1 MVGTFLRKLSPCFWS
16 LVMAIGITCSPAGK
30 SARAGTAP
38 DGQSGQIGP
47 AAAEAPRP
55 VAVTASSPPN
65 VVGQI
70 GDYAILKEEF
80 VRRLTGELNP
90 YTYESYSAKS
100 EPVNA
105 RSILEKMI
113 AEKAMVMEA
122 RRQNM
127 LESETLRTAIGEYRD
142 RKLVNLL
149 LQNQLQ
155 SKLIVTP
162 EEIEEKVKADPN
174 LDKARAR
181 AVLERTKANQL
192 LDAYYKGIYEKCRVH
207 KLTENFAKAAEIH
220 QRLLYKPQSER
231 KVGFIRDSQVR
242 DELSEEEKNLVL
254 ATYSR
259 GNITLKDWFEKLCD
273 FSPPSRPRDLGTEK
287 GVGRFLDIVLK
298 MPLLASEGERL
309 GLDKDGGLL
318 KQVRGYEDTRLF
330 SAALAAK
337 YEQVQEATDAQ
348 AAEYFSEN
356 KDLFITG
363 RTINIDQIW
372 CPDLATARKVKTELD
387 EGADFQVVKEK
398 YSLQK
403 DSKPLHTYPGSE
415 GYFWSDLWK
424 GEPNQVLGPLKG
436 FYKEQFKWRIVKVL
450 QKQPGE
456 VKEYSD
462 NMKNAVKRKIM
473 SDKRE
478 AVLEKYYKELLEKYP
493 HKIYDDRIKGIDPLN
508 IP

>member
-1 MVGTFLRKLSPCFWS
+1 MVATFLRKLSPCFWS
-16 LVMAIGITCSPAGK
+16 LIMAISITCSPAGK

-38 DGQSGQIGP
+38 DAQAGP
-47 AAAEAPRP
+47 AAAETPQP
-55 VAVTASSPPN
+55 VAVTPSSQPN

-70 GDYAILKEEF
+70 RDYIILKEEF

-90 YTYESYSAKS
+90 YAYESYSVKS

-105 RSILEKMI
+105 RSVLEKMI

-122 RRQNM
+122 RKQNM
-127 LESETLRTAIGEYRD
+127 LESEMLRTAIGEYRD

-149 LQNQLQ
+149 LQKQLQ

-162 EEIEEKVKADPN
+162 EEVEAKVKADPN

-192 LDAYYKGIYEKCRVH
+192 LDAYYKGIYEKSRVN

-220 QRLLYKPQSER
+220 QRLLYKPQTER

-242 DELSEEEKNLVL
+242 DELTEEEKNLVL
-254 ATYSR
+254 ATYSK
-259 GNITLKDWFEKLCD
+259 GKITLKDWFEKLCD
-273 FSPPSRPRDLGTEK
+273 FSPPSRPRDLGTAK
-287 GVGRFLDIVLK
+287 GVERFLDIVLK

-309 GLDKDGGLL
+309 GLDKDAGLL
-318 KQVRGYEDTRLF
+318 KQVRDYEDTKLF
-330 SAALAAK
+330 GAALTAK
-337 YEQVQEATDAQ
+337 YEQVQEATDSE

-356 KDLFITG
+356 KDLFITD

-372 CPDLATARKVKTELD
+372 CADLAAARRVKAELD
-387 EGADFQVVKEK
+387 GGADFQAVKEK

-403 DSKPLHTYPGSE
+403 ESKPLHTYPGGE

-436 FYKEQFKWRIVKVL
+436 FYKEQFKWRVVKVL
-450 QKQPGE
+450 QKRPGE

-478 AVLEKYYKELLEKYP
+478 ALLEKYYKELLEKYP

>member
-1 MVGTFLRKLSPCFWS
+1 MVRPFLRKSSPRFWC
-16 LVMAIGITCSPAGK
+16 VIMAICISYGPARK

-38 DGQSGQIGP
+38 DAKVGQVGP
-47 AAAEAPRP
+47 AAAQTPQPAAKTPS
-55 VAVTASSPPN
+55 AAPN

-70 GDYAILKEEF
+70 ADYVILKEEF
-80 VRRLTGELNP
+80 VRRLTAELNP
-90 YTYESYSAKS
+90 YAYESYSVKS

-105 RSILEKMI
+105 RSVLEKMI
-113 AEKAMVMEA
+113 AEKAMVIEA
-122 RRQNM
+122 RKQNM
-127 LESETLRTAIGEYRD
+127 LESEMLRTSIGEYRD

-149 LQNQLQ
+149 LQKQLQ
-155 SKLIVTP
+155 SKLTVTP
-162 EEIEEKVKADPN
+162 EEIEEKIKADPN
-174 LDKARAR
+174 LDKARVR

-192 LDAYYKGIYEKCRVH
+192 LDAYYKGIYEKSTVN
-207 KLTENFAKAAEIH
+207 KLTENFAKAAQIH
-220 QRLLYKPQSER
+220 QRLLYKPRAER

-242 DELSEEEKNLVL
+242 NELTEEEKNLVL
-254 ATYSR
+254 ATYSE
-259 GNITLKDWFEKLCD
+259 GKITLKDWFEKLCD

-287 GVGRFLDIVLK
+287 GVERFLEIVLK
-298 MPLLASEGERL
+298 MPLLASEAGRL
-309 GLDKDGGLL
+309 GLDKDANLL
-318 KQVRGYEDTRLF
+318 KQVRGEEDRKLF
-330 SAALAAK
+330 GEAMTAK
-337 YEQVQEATDAQ
+337 YNEVKEATDAQ

-372 CPDLATARKVKTELD
+372 CADLATARKVKGELD
-387 EGADFQVVKEK
+387 DGADFQSVKEK

-403 DSKPLHTYPGSE
+403 DSKPFHTYPGSE
-415 GYFWSDLWK
+415 GYFWKDLWK
-424 GEPNQVLGPLKG
+424 GEPNDVLGPLKG

-450 QKQPGE
+450 QKRPGQ

-462 NMKNAVKRKIM
+462 DMKNAVKRKIM

-478 AVLEKYYKELLEKYP
+478 ALLQKYYKELLEKYP